1 MANTKYLLLMSSRD
15 DDYAFG
21 RSVSKELE
29 RELVFV
35 STQAEAKKMF
45 SEYPNSAIL
54 IDAED
59 GAQFESLA
67 KGLSRSIPRSRM
79 AVITDKPLQNYPALF
94 ENPIYG
100 HHVVRRYNDTTSQ
113 LFSRILAASMTP
125 KVTGLER
132 LFPNPS
138 AVLVQKIQLGL
149 SSHKKPAVEAVR
161 NFLIKLGTTE
171 RLATQI
177 ARACDELLMNAIF
190 DAPVLK
196 DGTRYRR
203 DSDRTKPFE
212 IEGGVTLAFAEAKDY
227 AAISVSD
234 NFGSLER
241 EQILFSL
248 QKDYQQK
255 AYPVRNTGAS
265 PALGIHSIVK
275 SGLTLVFF
283 ARPKLNTEVILF
295 FPKVSNY
302 REFQKSFSFFG
313 IIGI

>member
-1 MANTKYLLLMSSRD
+1 MANTKYLLLLSTRD

-21 RSVSKELE
+21 RSLSKELD
-29 RELVFV
+29 RELVLV
-35 STQAEAKKMF
+35 ATHVEAKKMF
-45 SEYPNSAIL
+45 QEEPSSLIL

-59 GAQFESLA
+59 AAQFEKLV
-67 KGLSRSIPRSRM
+67 KGLSHSIPRSRM

-94 ENPIYG
+94 ENPVFA
-100 HHVVRRYNDTTSQ
+100 HHVVRRYDDTAVQ
-113 LFSRILAASMTP
+113 IFSRILAASSNL
-125 KVTGLER
+125 KSVGLER
-132 LFPNPS
+132 FFPNPS

-161 NFLIKLGTTE
+161 NFLIKLGTAE

-203 DSDRTKPFE
+203 DHDRNKSFE
-212 IEGGVTLAFAEAKDY
+212 IEGGVTLAFAEAKNY
-227 AAISVSD
+227 AAISISD
-234 NFGSLER
+234 NHGSLNR
-241 EQILFSL
+241 EQIMFSL

-313 IIGI
+313 VIGI